1 MEIAT
6 SLLSVERV
14 NFSEIAYRIEA
25 AGTNYFHIDVMD
37 GKFVENSTI
46 NLMKEYADQIC
57 GINNTPMEVHLMV
70 DNVKE
75 YVDMFLPNN
84 PREIVFHIEA
94 LKKKAEKENTIFKD
108 EVMEMIN
115 YIKSEGSKVGIA
127 ISPDTDIKEVYKFL
141 PYIHTVLVMTVNPG
155 YGGQTFIENCVAKI
169 DELKKYID
177 DNNLENEIE
186 VDGGINFDTIIKC
199 KEAGAERA
207 VVGSFLVN
215 AKDLNYT
222 MNKLKN
228 A

>member
-207 VVGSFLVN
+207 VVGSFLIN